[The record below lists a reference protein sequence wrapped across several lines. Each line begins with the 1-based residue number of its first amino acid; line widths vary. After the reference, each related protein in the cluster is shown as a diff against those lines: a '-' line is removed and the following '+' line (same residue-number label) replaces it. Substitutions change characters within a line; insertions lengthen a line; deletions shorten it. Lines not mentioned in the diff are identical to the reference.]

1 MSTKVAPA
9 LSTAKRQPQPKLEV
23 ALPEPGLSM
32 SQNREWCVVRTGPD
46 EWRRIGFHDYDE
58 LFSVPGLYEKVIYDI
73 LECNSPPVVA
83 DLLAK
88 AMKDADE
95 NMNDLRVLDL
105 GAGNGIVGELLA
117 ERGAEFLVGVDI
129 IKEAAEA
136 TRRDRPNVYDTYHVV
151 DLTDLTD
158 AEQRALEAHKFN
170 CMVCVAALGF
180 GDIPVKAFTTAFN
193 LVEDGGWIAFNIKEE
208 FLSRKDGSGF
218 SELINQA
225 MADGTLD
232 VQCRQRYQHRLA
244 TDREPI
250 YYIALAGRKRRPIQP

>member
-1 MSTKVAPA
+1 MTTKVAPA
-9 LSTAKRQPQPKLEV
+9 LSTAERRPTPKLEV

-32 SQNREWCVVRTGPD
+32 SQNNEWCVVRTGPD

-58 LFSVPGLYEKVIYDI
+58 LFSIPGLYEKVIYDI
-73 LECNSPPVVA
+73 LECSSPPVVA

-88 AMKDADE
+88 AMHDAGE

-117 ERGAEFLVGVDI
+117 DRGADYLVGVDI
-129 IKEAAEA
+129 IKEAKLA
-136 TRRDRPNVYDTYHVV
+136 TRRDRPNVYESYHVV
-151 DLTDLTD
+151 DLTDLDD
-158 AEQRALEAHKFN
+158 AEQRTLEACKFN

-208 FLSRKDGSGF
+208 FLGRQDASGF
-218 SELINQA
+218 SDLIKKA
-225 MADGTLD
+225 MDDGTLD
-232 VQCRQRYQHRLA
+232 VQGKQRYQHRLA

-250 YYIALAGRKRRPIQP
+250 YYVALAGRKRRDIKL